1 MDPNIGQPCWKRYE
15 SVTDLCMGRALLAL
29 RRLCI
34 GLHLISKITFWLT
47 RAQLL
52 LRLLFILLCM
62 VLLVGLP
69 HLVTKL
75 KLTLTL
81 HSIFMTGDS
90 GLLPAVLES
99 DALEVVNAVNSS
111 HSLAD
116 LGLYVFYIQNIFAL
130 FLGSSVGF
138 VPHEAN
144 QAVHA
149 GRGINLSTYSLKFYV
164 ILLVVWSDLT
174 WVPNTG
180 THQDLSGIAI
190 I

>member
-69 HLVTKL
+69 HL
-75 KLTLTL
+75 
-81 HSIFMTGDS
+81 
-90 GLLPAVLES
+90 
-99 DALEVVNAVNSS
+99 
-111 HSLAD
+111 
-116 LGLYVFYIQNIFAL
+116 NIFAL

-144 QAVHA
+144 QAAHVLA
-149 GRGINLSTYSLKFYV
+149 SLSLVLYYDPSL
-164 ILLVVWSDLT
+164 
-174 WVPNTG
+174 
-180 THQDLSGIAI
+180 
-190 I
+190 

>member
-81 HSIFMTGDS
+81 HSIFMTG
-90 GLLPAVLES
+90 
-99 DALEVVNAVNSS
+99 SS

-144 QAVHA
+144 QAVHKKV
-149 GRGINLSTYSLKFYV
+149 TFY
-164 ILLVVWSDLT
+164 LLLEICNRKVK
-174 WVPNTG
+174 
-180 THQDLSGIAI
+180 I